1 MLKALHVL
9 EEETS
14 GLAVAISTS
23 LRRVVYVC
31 GDEIIREGAS
41 SDALY
46 FIAAGKVNVMKRAAA
61 RQSVGQPAGYTGSGN
76 DQEAPLTSLGAGTL
90 FGEIPLL
97 PAPPWAN
104 PTLILITTTT
114 PAPTPNPSPNPN
126 PNLHQVRCR
135 SSPQRLAAR
144 TPQSSSPR
152 TSTGVLTPHSQL

>member
-46 FIAAGKVNVMKRAAA
+46 FIAAGKVNVMKRATA
-61 RQSVGQPAGYTGSGN
+61 RQLAGQPAGYTGSGN
-76 DQEAPLTSLGAGTL
+76 DQKAPLTSLGAGTL
-90 FGEIPLL
+90 FGETPLL
-97 PAPPWAN
+97 PATLWAN
-104 PTLILITTTT
+104 PTLTLITTTT
-114 PAPTPNPSPNPN
+114 PAPTPA
-126 PNLHQVRCR
+126 L
-135 SSPQRLAAR
+135 AR
-144 TPQSSSPR
+144 TLIF
-152 TSTGVLTPHSQL
+152 TLTR